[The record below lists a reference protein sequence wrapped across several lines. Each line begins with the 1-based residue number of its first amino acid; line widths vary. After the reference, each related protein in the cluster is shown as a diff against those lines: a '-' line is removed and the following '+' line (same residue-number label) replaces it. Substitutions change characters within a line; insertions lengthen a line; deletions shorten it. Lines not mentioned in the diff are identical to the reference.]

1 MKIYS
6 YRVKALEK
14 EQPDAVMNFSKDLEK
29 VFNYYHSSGLGEDGQ
44 YDRRRA
50 CKKAIQ
56 SLNAL
61 DRVARREGIG
71 KLLNF
76 NPYERDNEEN
86 EKQLVYDC
94 GCLIH
99 GDDDSAA

>member
-6 YRVKALEK
+6 YRIKSLEK
-14 EQPDAVMNFSKDLEK
+14 ERPDAVINFSKNLEK
-29 VFNYYHSSGLGEDGQ
+29 VFNYHHSPALDEDGQ
-44 YDRRRA
+44 YDRRQA
-50 CKKAIQ
+50 CKITMQ
-56 SLNAL
+56 SLVAL

-76 NPYERDNEEN
+76 NPYERDNGEN

-94 GCLIH
+94 GCLIY
-99 GDDDSAA
+99 GGDDSAA